1 LIPDGIEETHLE
13 LAIQEITK
21 NGIPVSRKSV
31 HYDYLHGNKR
41 YPPKYV
47 ISLAAKYAFGNELPS
62 NDFNAVRARDYLRS
76 RGHTVLDRR
85 DGAFDVIVSDD
96 DESLFAEG
104 KEKYRLHRSRERD
117 SSITRK
123 AKAERLK
130 GTGTLSCDICD
141 FDFYNKYGELG
152 LGFIEAHHKVPVSE
166 LDGNTKTKISD
177 LALVC
182 SNCHRMLHRQKSTMH
197 ISELKKIVE
206 SYAASV

>member
-1 LIPDGIEETHLE
+1 LIPDGIEEKHLE
-13 LAIQEITK
+13 LAIQENIK
-21 NGIPVSRKSV
+21 DGIPVSRKSV

-47 ISLAAKYAFGNELPS
+47 ISLAAKYAFGNQLPS

-76 RGHTVLDRR
+76 RGYTVIDRR
-85 DGAFDVIVSDD
+85 DGALDVIVSDD
-96 DESLFAEG
+96 DESSFSEG

-117 SSITRK
+117 SSIAKK
-123 AKAERLK
+123 AKAARLK
-130 GTGTLSCDICD
+130 DTGALFCDICD
-141 FDFYNKYGELG
+141 FDFYKKYGKLG
-152 LGFIEAHHKVPVSE
+152 LGFIETHHKVPVSE

-206 SYAASV
+206 FYATSA

>member
-1 LIPDGIEETHLE
+1 MIPDGIEETHLE

-96 DESLFAEG
+96 EE
-104 KEKYRLHRSRERD
+104 
-117 SSITRK
+117 T
-123 AKAERLK
+123 
-130 GTGTLSCDICD
+130 
-141 FDFYNKYGELG
+141 
-152 LGFIEAHHKVPVSE
+152 
-166 LDGNTKTKISD
+166 
-177 LALVC
+177 
-182 SNCHRMLHRQKSTMH
+182 
-197 ISELKKIVE
+197 
-206 SYAASV
+206 

>member
-1 LIPDGIEETHLE
+1 MIPDGIENKHLE
-13 LAIQEITK
+13 LAIREII
-21 NGIPVSRKSV
+21 NDGIPVSRKSV
-31 HYDYLHGNKR
+31 YYDYLHGNKR

-47 ISLAAKYAFGNELPS
+47 ISLAAKYAFGSELPS

-76 RGHTVLDRR
+76 KGHTVIDRR
-85 DGAFDVIVSDD
+85 DDALDVIVNDD
-96 DESLFAEG
+96 DESSFAEG

-123 AKAERLK
+123 AKARRLK
-130 GTGTLSCDICD
+130 ETGALFCDICD

-152 LGFIEAHHKVPVSE
+152 LGFIEVHHKVPVSK
-166 LDGNTKTKISD
+166 LDGNTKTKLSD

-182 SNCHRMLHRQKSTMH
+182 SSCHRMLHRQKSTMPV
-197 ISELKKIVE
+197 SELKEIVK